1 MENKET
7 KIEYPRTWEFCIFG
21 KDKEKMRN
29 AVDECIPN
37 KLSHEDS
44 KSNKKFHSQ
53 KVKVH
58 VSSEEERN
66 ELYARLKDHPEIT
79 YIL

>member
-1 MENKET
+1 MENKEA
-7 KIEYPRTWEFCIFG
+7 KVEYPRTWEFCVFG
-21 KDKEKMRN
+21 KNKDKLRD

-37 KLSHEDS
+37 KLSSKDS
-44 KSNKKFHSQ
+44 KSHKSFHSH
-53 KVKVH
+53 KVQVH
-58 VSSEEERN
+58 VTNEDERN

>member
-1 MENKET
+1 MSEKL
-7 KIEYPRTWEFCIFG
+7 EYPRTWEFCIFG
-21 KDKEKMRN
+21 TDKEKMKC

-37 KLSHEDS
+37 KLSHKDS
-44 KSNKKFHSQ
+44 KSTKKYHSQ

-58 VSSEEERN
+58 VTSENERN
-66 ELYARLKDHPEIT
+66 ELYKRLKDHPEII

>member
-1 MENKET
+1 MFKDA

-21 KDKEKMRN
+21 TDKNKMKE
-29 AVDECIPN
+29 AVDECIPT
-37 KLSHEDS
+37 KIEHKDS
-44 KSNKKFHSQ
+44 KSTKKYHSQ

-58 VSSEEERN
+58 VSSEDERN
-66 ELYARLKDHPEIT
+66 ELYERLKNHPEIT